1 MMKSHNEIESAPF
14 RNTELNGNTNGQ
26 SLEVDGRQKSQ
37 KIALPKGRF
46 DPTQQMKGV
55 EEFKQMRPRRD
66 KEQTFKRAKAES
78 QRQPAQSVSHEP
90 YESEQS
96 IVST

>member
-14 RNTELNGNTNGQ
+14 RNTELNGNSNGQ

-46 DPTQQMKGV
+46 DPT
-55 EEFKQMRPRRD
+55 
-66 KEQTFKRAKAES
+66 
-78 QRQPAQSVSHEP
+78 
-90 YESEQS
+90 
-96 IVST
+96 